1 MSASKKK
8 KGGGSTKKDDDGRK
22 MIARNRRARFE
33 YLILDTFE
41 AGLVLTG
48 TEVKSLR
55 TGEASIQDAYARID
69 RGEVWLL
76 KMFIPEY
83 SERGYAN
90 HEPRRKRKLLLHKRE
105 IRKLVGKL
113 AERGLT
119 LVPTCVYFRN
129 GYAKVELGLGKG
141 KKIHDKRESMKKKS
155 SEREL
160 RQRMAR

>member
-113 AERGLT
+113 ADGQ
-119 LVPTCVYFRN
+119 
-129 GYAKVELGLGKG
+129 
-141 KKIHDKRESMKKKS
+141 
-155 SEREL
+155 REL
-160 RQRMAR
+160 EHVFKGRGFGIQIQHAPVGVLQVGEGHR